1 MSSIWHSRCIA
12 RIGTQLTVKDW
23 LLWRSL
29 LMVAIADLQV
39 VETDT
44 VGLVGAMPA
53 STDVRQGSVARVP
66 AERNR
71 ICVPFR

>member
-1 MSSIWHSRCIA
+1 
-12 RIGTQLTVKDW
+12 
-23 LLWRSL
+23 
-29 LMVAIADLQV
+29 MVAMADPQV

-71 ICVPFR
+71 TCVLFKRALPMSAEH